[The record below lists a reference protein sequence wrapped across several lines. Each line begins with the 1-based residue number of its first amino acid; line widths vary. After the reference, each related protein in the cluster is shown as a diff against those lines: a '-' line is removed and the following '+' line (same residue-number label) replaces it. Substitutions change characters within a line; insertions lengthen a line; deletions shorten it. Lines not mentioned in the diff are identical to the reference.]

1 MPHDVHTVQVL
12 CTWEPFHRDLEGLP
26 TQEGDRAVLSLA
38 EAQDLC
44 KRYLAEQL
52 SINATHDLTRHG
64 NDIFQKILTALK
76 QYNQDPKKKVEALK
90 NVLEHCEHTKA
101 TLKAVRKRG
110 LRFVQVVRASCR
122 IFRMSLTQVPIQS
135 ANHGGQY

>member
-1 MPHDVHTVQVL
+1 MPHDVHVVQVL

-44 KRYLAEQL
+44 RRYLAEQL
-52 SINATHDLTRHG
+52 SINAAYDLTRHG
-64 NDIFQKILTALK
+64 KNIFQKILTALK

-90 NVLEHCEHTKA
+90 KVLEHCEHNKA

-110 LRFVQVVRASCR
+110 LRLVQVVRASC
-122 IFRMSLTQVPIQS
+122 SLGCHS
-135 ANHGGQY
+135 